1 MEEMK
6 LEVVLSAANVKAAW
20 RRVKRNKGAPG
31 VDRKTISDTKEHL
44 KQHGRI
50 IYDKLLAGEYK
61 PAAVREVE
69 IPKANGGI
77 RKLGIPTVQDRLI
90 QQALQQVL
98 SGIFEPTMSNHSYGF
113 RRHRSQHDAVAA
125 AQEYV
130 RQGKTWV
137 VDIDLKSFFDQ
148 VPHDKLMHMISQK
161 VRDKRILKLI
171 GGYLRAPIRHKDGTQ
186 DKRLKGTPQ
195 GGPLSPLLA
204 NIYLGPLDQELE
216 SRGIAFVRY
225 ADDVA
230 LFLRSQRSA
239 ERVLESI
246 KAWLT
251 KHLKLEVN
259 EDKSGVGPCGG
270 SQLLGFRIH
279 ETGETSIAPK
289 SIKKLKDRVR
299 ELWDARQS
307 KSSVELR
314 KQWRSCI
321 RGWWTYFK
329 FADQTYNLR
338 DISGWIRR
346 HMRKCFWQRWH
357 NKAGRY
363 NALQRLGIN
372 GRGLLV
378 AGSKKGAWPTATH
391 VALHQALSNKTLR
404 NYGFIIPWELSG
416 K

>member
-1 MEEMK
+1 MEEVK
-6 LEVVLSAANVKAAW
+6 LEAVLTSENLKAAW
-20 RRVKRNKGAPG
+20 RRVRRNGGAAG
-31 VDRKTISDTKEHL
+31 VDRKTILDTKMHL
-44 KQHGRI
+44 KQHWRATC
-50 IYDKLLAGEYK
+50 DKLLAGEYK

-69 IPKANGGI
+69 IPKANGGT

-98 SGIFEPTMSNHSYGF
+98 SDIFEPTMSNHSYGF

-125 AQEYV
+125 AREYV
-130 RQGKTWV
+130 KQGKTWV
-137 VDIDLKSFFDQ
+137 ADIDLKSFFDQ
-148 VPHDKLMHMISQK
+148 VPHDKLMQMISQK
-161 VRDKRILKLI
+161 VKDKRILTLI

-230 LFLRSQRSA
+230 LFLSSQRSA

-246 KAWLT
+246 KAWL
-251 KHLKLEVN
+251 KRHLKLEVN
-259 EDKSGVGPCGG
+259 EDKSGVGPSGG

-279 ETGETSIAPK
+279 ETGKISIAPK
-289 SIKKLKDRVR
+289 AINKLKDRVR

-307 KSSVELR
+307 KRSVELR
-314 KQWRSCI
+314 AQWCSFI
-321 RGWWTYFK
+321 VGWWNYFK
-329 FADQTYNLR
+329 YADLHRNVR
-338 DISGWIRR
+338 DLSGWIRR
-346 HMRKCFWQRWH
+346 HIRKCFWQRWH

-378 AGSKKGAWPTATH
+378 AGSKKGAWPIATH
-391 VALHQALSNKTLR
+391 VALNQALSNKTLR
-404 NYGFIIPWELSG
+404 NYGFIIPWEPAG